1 MGIPTLVELAEAGAH
16 FGHHRSLTFP
26 KAKEFV
32 YVVKSN
38 VALINLEKTQ
48 QALETAQQVIQEHLA
63 ANKPILFVGTKR
75 SVRNITKTAAE
86 AVNSPYITERWFGG
100 MLTNF
105 LTMRENIKRMNEQEE
120 FLASEKAQKLSKKER
135 LVLENKLERTKRFLG
150 GVATLKDIPALIVLA
165 SASEDKIAIEEAN
178 QLGVPVVSITDTDMN
193 PDLITYPIPAND
205 DAPKAVELILQ
216 TIITPSS
223 KKVAKIAPA
232 EAEELVEK
240 APTAKKTVI
249 KKATAVKKV
258 VAKKPAAKK
267 PIAKAAKKVAKK
279 AVTKKK

>member
-1 MGIPTLVELAEAGAH
+1 MAVPTLVELAESGAH

-26 KAKEFV
+26 KAKDFV

-48 QALETAQQVIQEHLA
+48 QALEKVQQVIQEHLA

-75 SVRNITKTAAE
+75 SIRNITKTTAE

-105 LTMRENIKRMNEQEE
+105 STMRENIKRMNELGE
-120 FLASEKAQKLSKKER
+120 FLADEKALKLSKKER

-150 GVATLKDIPALIVLA
+150 GVASLKDIPALIVLA
-165 SASEDKIAIEEAN
+165 SANEDKIAIEEAN
-178 QLGVPVVSITDTDMN
+178 QLGVPIVSITDTDMN

-216 TIITPSS
+216 TITSAPAKKTAPIQTEEVTEAEPKATKVKKAKPVAKKAALA
-223 KKVAKIAPA
+223 KKVAVK
-232 EAEELVEK
+232 K
-240 APTAKKTVI
+240 PTAKKIV
-249 KKATAVKKV
+249 
-258 VAKKPAAKK
+258 
-267 PIAKAAKKVAKK
+267 KK
-279 AVTKKK
+279 AVAKAK

>member
-1 MGIPTLVELAEAGAH
+1 MIPTLVELAEAGAH

-26 KAKEFV
+26 KAKDFV

-48 QALETAQQVIQEHLA
+48 EALSSAQQIIQEHLVA
-63 ANKPILFVGTKR
+63 DKPILFVGTKR
-75 SVRNITKTAAE
+75 SIRAITKTAAE
-86 AVNSPYITERWFGG
+86 SVNSPYITERWFGG

-105 LTMRENIKRMNEQEE
+105 STMRENIKRMNEQGE

-150 GVATLKDIPALIVLA
+150 GVASLKDIPALIVLA

-216 TIITPSS
+216 TITT
-223 KKVAKIAPA
+223 AP
-232 EAEELVEK
+232 
-240 APTAKKTVI
+240 AKKTI
-249 KKATAVKKV
+249 KAAPAKKTLT
-258 VAKKPAAKK
+258 KKPAAKTV
-267 PIAKAAKKVAKK
+267 KKVAKK
-279 AVTKKK
+279 TVAKAK

>member
-1 MGIPTLVELAEAGAH
+1 MAIPTLVELAESGAH

-26 KAKEFV
+26 KAKDFV

-63 ANKPILFVGTKR
+63 TNKPILFVGTKR

-86 AVNSPYITERWFGG
+86 TVNSPYITERWFGG

-105 LTMRENIKRMNEQEE
+105 STMRENIKRMNEQEE

-150 GVATLKDIPALIVLA
+150 GVASLKDIPALIVLA

-216 TIITPSS
+216 TIITAPD
-223 KKVAKIAPA
+223 KKAAKAAPK
-232 EAEELVEK
+232 AEEK
-240 APTAKKTVI
+240 AEEAPKAAK
-249 KKATAVKKV
+249 TAVKKAAPAKKA
-258 VAKKPAAKK
+258 VAKKPAVKK
-267 PIAKAAKKVAKK
+267 PATKKVAKK
-279 AVTKKK
+279 AVAKVK

>member
-1 MGIPTLVELAEAGAH
+1 MAIPTLVELAEAGAH

-48 QALETAQQVIQEHLA
+48 EALENAQQVIQEYLS
-63 ANKPILFVGTKR
+63 ANRPVLFVGTKR
-75 SVRNITKTAAE
+75 SVRNITKEAAE
-86 AVNSPYITERWFGG
+86 SVNSPYITERWFGG

-105 LTMRENIKRMNEQEE
+105 STILDNIKRMNESEE
-120 FLASEKAQKLSKKER
+120 FLAGEKAQKLSKKER
-135 LVLENKLERTKRFLG
+135 LVLENKLARTKRFLG
-150 GVATLKDIPALIVLA
+150 GVATLKEIPALIVLA

-178 QLGVPVVSITDTDMN
+178 QLGIPVVSITDTDMN

-216 TIITPSS
+216 TIIAAPTKKTPKAAPAEVEEKEEVAEEAPKA
-223 KKVAKIAPA
+223 KKVAVKKA
-232 EAEELVEK
+232 
-240 APTAKKTVI
+240 APTKKAIAKKPVAKKAA
-249 KKATAVKKV
+249 KKATAK
-258 VAKKPAAKK
+258 AK
-267 PIAKAAKKVAKK
+267 
-279 AVTKKK
+279 